1 MSDKYPRGKIT
12 ADDEG
17 EADLAIT
24 VRDRTVIIAFSKPMN
39 WIGMDK
45 QTALAIGRTLI
56 ERANEIKD
64 HSEGEEAL
72 NIVQALA
79 RGIRGDK

>member
-1 MSDKYPRGKIT
+1 MAHMKDKFPRGKLT

-17 EADLAIT
+17 EADMAIT
-24 VRDRTVIIAFSKPMN
+24 IRDRTVIIAFAKPMN

-45 QTALAIGRTLI
+45 QTALAIGHKLI

-64 HSEGEEAL
+64 
-72 NIVQALA
+72 
-79 RGIRGDK
+79 